1 MSVSTP
7 TTNPLVATPGRR
19 VARQFLGPAL
29 PYVLHLRPAEW
40 PVIAGHVGL
49 GWLLASGLQ
58 WPDTH
63 AWLGIAAWVI
73 GLNGG
78 TLALNSAYDHD
89 EGDIAYL
96 RQPPPPPVGLALVGV
111 GLMAIG
117 FAATWDFGH
126 TWRMLYGAC
135 VVLSICYSVPPLRL
149 KRVGGVDW
157 LINVIGF
164 GMLTIWAGWEISGRP
179 LEFNYLLIFIG
190 FAPLFGALYPLTQL
204 YQIDTDRSH
213 GDQTLAVRL
222 GVSQSLRLSI
232 LLVGVAFA
240 VFLGAARQSVWPSV
254 PGLRWTVIAVAFMA
268 WLAVLMPWQREG
280 AGWASHQHQR
290 GMYHALAAWAL
301 TDVAILLA
309 WVA

>member
-1 MSVSTP
+1 VKQLEID
-7 TTNPLVATPGRR
+7 PLVATPARR
-19 VARQFLGPAL
+19 MAHSVLGPTL
-29 PYVLHLRPAEW
+29 PYLLHLRPAEW
-40 PVIAGHVGL
+40 PVMAGHVAL

-58 WPDTH
+58 WPDSH
-63 AWLGIAAWVI
+63 ALLGIGAWVV

-78 TLALNSAYDHD
+78 TLALNSAFDHD

-96 RQPPPPPVGLALVGV
+96 KQPPRPPVGLAIV
-111 GLMAIG
+111 GLGLMVIG
-117 FAATWDFGH
+117 LAATWDFGSR
-126 TWRMLYGAC
+126 WRLIYAVC
-135 VVLSICYSVPPLRL
+135 VALSIAYSVPPIRL

-164 GMLTIWAGWEISGRP
+164 GMLTPWAGWEISGRP
-179 LEFNYLLIFIG
+179 LELNYLLIFIA

-204 YQIDTDRSH
+204 YQMDHDRSH
-213 GDQTLAVRL
+213 GDKTLAVRL
-222 GVSQSLRLSI
+222 GVSESLRLSI

-240 VFLGAARQSVWPSV
+240 TFVGAARQSVWPSV
-254 PGLRWTVIAVAFMA
+254 PGLRWAVLATAFMA
-268 WLAVLMPWQREG
+268 WLAVLLPWQRDG

-290 GMYHALAAWAL
+290 GMYHALMAWAL

>member
-1 MSVSTP
+1 MSVQPADPLAATP
-7 TTNPLVATPGRR
+7 TRR
-19 VARQFLGPAL
+19 AAGKVLGPGL
-29 PYVLHLRPAEW
+29 PYLLHLRPTEW
-40 PVIAGHVGL
+40 PVMAGHVAL

-58 WPDTH
+58 WPDGH
-63 AWLGIAAWVI
+63 AILGICGWVI

-78 TLALNSAYDHD
+78 TLALNSAFDHD

-96 RQPPPPPVGLALVGV
+96 RQPPPPPKALAIVGV

-117 FAATWDFGH
+117 LAATWDFGAR
-126 TWRMLYGAC
+126 WRILYAVC
-135 VVLSICYSVPPLRL
+135 VVLSICYSVPPIRL

-164 GMLTIWAGWEISGRP
+164 GMLTVWAGWEISGRT
-179 LEFNYLLIFIG
+179 LEFNYLLLFLG

-204 YQIDTDRSH
+204 YQMDSDRSH
-213 GDQTLAVRL
+213 GDKTLAVRL
-222 GVSQSLRLSI
+222 GVHQSLRFSI

-240 VFLGAARQSVWPSV
+240 IFAGAARQSVWPSV
-254 PGLRWTVIAVAFMA
+254 PALRWAVLVTAFMA
-268 WLAVLMPWQREG
+268 WLAVLMPWLRDG
-280 AGWASHQHQR
+280 TGWASSQHQR